1 MHSLTQRGQVE
12 RERTARVARTTPPA
26 HAVLALQRSAG
37 NRAVTNLL
45 QREPDDEPPILF
57 EMFMSDQA
65 PDDVK
70 FATKI
75 GKADAARLEAA
86 GVVSEEHRR
95 EINGKLRFFKGAG
108 KDAYVKLVKPALAAA
123 TKSGRERVR
132 EGRNRD
138 VNGLLADIKD
148 LKRDRIDGWKT
159 QVHAKAPKPAWASIL
174 EIVIP
179 IVALGFGG
187 VVDAVVEDLLKNKV
201 GHLTTAFVALGALE
215 AGTMA
220 TDELLHAALLSNQR
234 AYRAGVKESFADT
247 KKEAA
252 FALTVTGD
260 LADVYCEAM
269 RQQASDENQKH
280 RETFNAASP
289 EMTDEGLV
297 AKYAALKATYRVL
310 HDDPSSFM
318 RHLTT
323 GFIRLMDEAKFAE
336 SDKAHGGDRKRTW
349 AEDPELSQTGW
360 RAGNLVLIPSAS
372 GHSLGDWS
380 HPNLGFKEFAAS
392 AIGLSDE
399 ALANL
404 IHAPVKDLPVTLGF
418 RFKATDPYGRGTAEV
433 RFVRTPDN
441 QIIVE
446 PGVSNSPHEYLGRE
460 WLADLHAGRRHPA
473 GAQVDNA
480 AQLGAKQL
488 YEQLMNLPIG
498 RIGD

>member
-1 MHSLTQRGQVE
+1 VHSLTQRGQVE

-57 EMFMSDQA
+57 EVFMSSAA

-75 GKADAARLEAA
+75 GKEDAARLEAA
-86 GVVSEEHRR
+86 GVVSEEDRR
-95 EINGKLRFFKGAG
+95 EINGKLKFFKGAG
-108 KDAYVKLVKPALAAA
+108 KDAYLKLVKPALAAA

-132 EGRNRD
+132 NSRNED
-138 VNGLLADIKD
+138 IIGSLADIKD
-148 LKRDRIDGWKT
+148 LKRDRINAWQT

-187 VVDAVVEDLLKNKV
+187 VVDAVVEDLLKDKL
-201 GHLTTAFVALGALE
+201 GHLKTAFVALSALE

-220 TDELLHAALLSNQR
+220 TDELLRAAVLSTR
-234 AYRAGVKESFADT
+234 SDYRAGVKQSLADT
-247 KKEAA
+247 KKQAA
-252 FALTVTGD
+252 FALTVNGD

-269 RQQASDENQKH
+269 RQQASDENRAQ
-280 RETFNAASP
+280 RTTFNAGSP
-289 EMTDEGLV
+289 AMTDEALI
-297 AKYAALKATYRVL
+297 AKRAALDATYDL
-310 HDDPSSFM
+310 LKHDPSAFM
-318 RHLTT
+318 LELTT

-336 SDKAHGGDRKRTW
+336 SDKEHGGDRKRTW

-392 AIGLSDE
+392 AIGLSDK

-418 RFKATDPYGRGTAEV
+418 RFKATDSYGRGAAEV
-433 RFVRTPDN
+433 RFVRTPGN

-446 PGVSNSPHEYLGRE
+446 PGVSNSPYEYLGRE
-460 WLADLHAGRRHPA
+460 WLADFHAGRRHPA